1 MITAYD
7 HNLHHPLLS
16 PSASGPNFMR
26 MFTRITQAVS
36 VAPQIAPEDVAL
48 AAAQG
53 FRTIVNN
60 RPDGESLDQP
70 PGADIEAAAHAAG
83 LAYVAIPIDHTGFNL
98 DQVEA
103 MVSALNHGPVLA
115 FCRSGT
121 RSCNLWALAAA
132 KQGGDPAEIIAAA
145 GEGGYNVAGLLPML
159 KQLAPR

>member
-1 MITAYD
+1 
-7 HNLHHPLLS
+7 
-16 PSASGPNFMR
+16 
-26 MFTRITQAVS
+26 MFIRITDSVS
-36 VAPQIAPEDVAL
+36 VAPQIAPEDVAS

-70 PGADIEAAAHAAG
+70 PGAAIAAACAAAG
-83 LAYVAIPIDHTGFNL
+83 LDYVAIPIDHTGFDL

-103 MVSALNHGPVLA
+103 LVAALDHGPVLA

-132 KQGGDPAEIIAAA
+132 KQGADPAAIIAAA
-145 GEGGYNVAGLLPML
+145 GEGGYNVAGLMPLL
-159 KQLAPR
+159 KQLSGG